1 MIKAIMGL
9 KGTGKTKALA
19 DLCNQAVAADHGNVV
34 YIEKGKTLMFTIN
47 SRARLVNIEDYEI
60 SDFDTFYGFVAGLMA
75 GNHDI
80 TEIFIDSITKI
91 CAPDLDAVE
100 VFLNKV
106 KKLSDV
112 YNVNVTVTVTG
123 DVAAVSAG
131 LKSYLG

>member
-19 DLCNQAVAADHGNVV
+19 DLANQAVAADHGNVV

-47 SRARLVNIEDYEI
+47 SRARLVNIEDYTI
-60 SDFDTFYGFVAGLMA
+60 SDFDVFYGFVAGLIA

-100 VFLNKV
+100 AFLVKA
-106 KKLSDV
+106 KKLSDT
-112 YNVNVTVTVTG
+112 YNVNITVTISG
-123 DVAAVSAG
+123 DTVAASDG
-131 LKSYLG
+131 LKAFLA

>member
-19 DLCNQAVAADHGNVV
+19 DLANQAVAADHGNVV

-47 SRARLVNIEDYEI
+47 SRARLVNIEDYDI
-60 SDFDTFYGFVAGLMA
+60 SDFDVFYGFVAGLIA

-100 VFLNKV
+100 AFLVKA
-106 KKLSDV
+106 KKLSET
-112 YNVNVTVTVTG
+112 YNVNITVTISG
-123 DVAAVSAG
+123 DTAAASDG
-131 LKSYLG
+131 LKAFLA

>member
-60 SDFDTFYGFVAGLMA
+60 SDFDAFYGFVAGLMA

-91 CAPDLDAVE
+91 CAPDLAAVE
-100 VFLNKV
+100 AFLNKV
-106 KKLSDV
+106 KKLSDI

-123 DVAAVSAG
+123 DVAAASVG
-131 LKSYLG
+131 LKNYIG

>member
-1 MIKAIMGL
+1 MVKAIMGL

-34 YIEKGKTLMFTIN
+34 YIEKGNTLMFTIN

-60 SDFDTFYGFVAGLMA
+60 SDFNVFYGFVAGLIA

-91 CAPDLDAVE
+91 CSPDLDAVE
-100 VFLNKV
+100 AFLVKA
-106 KKLSDV
+106 KKLSDT
-112 YNVNVTVTVTG
+112 YNVNITVTVSG
-123 DVAAVSAG
+123 DTAAASDG
-131 LKSYLG
+131 LKSFLA

>member
-60 SDFDTFYGFVAGLMA
+60 SDFDAFYGFVAGLMA

-100 VFLNKV
+100 AFLNKV
-106 KKLSDV
+106 KKLSDI

-123 DVAAVSAG
+123 DAVNASAG
-131 LKSYLG
+131 LKNYLG

>member
-19 DLCNQAVAADHGNVV
+19 DLANQAVAADHGNVV

-47 SRARLVNIEDYEI
+47 SRARLINIEDYEI
-60 SDFDTFYGFVAGLMA
+60 SDFDVFYGFVAGLVA

-100 VFLNKV
+100 AFLVKA
-106 KKLSDV
+106 KKLSET
-112 YNVNVTVTVTG
+112 YNVNITVTISGDTVTAS
-123 DVAAVSAG
+123 DG
-131 LKSYLG
+131 LKAFLA

>member
-60 SDFDTFYGFVAGLMA
+60 SDFDGIIETKKYTGSELMSDGLT
-75 GNHDI
+75 I
-80 TEIFIDSITKI
+80 PL
-91 CAPDLDAVE
+91 PDGEKAII
-100 VFLNKV
+100 LNIRTV
-106 KKLSDV
+106 K
-112 YNVNVTVTVTG
+112 
-123 DVAAVSAG
+123 
-131 LKSYLG
+131 

>member
-60 SDFDTFYGFVAGLMA
+60 SDFDAFYGFVAGLMA

-100 VFLNKV
+100 AFLNKV
-106 KKLSDV
+106 KKLSDI
-112 YNVNVTVTVTG
+112 YNVNVTVTVSG
-123 DVAAVSAG
+123 DVAAASAG
-131 LKSYLG
+131 LKNYLG

>member
-60 SDFDTFYGFVAGLMA
+60 SDFEAFYGFVAGLMA

-100 VFLNKV
+100 AFLGKV
-106 KKLSDV
+106 KKLSDI

-123 DVAAVSAG
+123 DAANASAG
-131 LKSYLG
+131 LKNYLG

>member
-19 DLCNQAVAADHGNVV
+19 DQCNQAVAADHGNVV

-47 SRARLVNIEDYEI
+47 SRARLVNIEDYAI
-60 SDFDTFYGFVAGLMA
+60 KDFDAFYGFVAGLMA

-100 VFLNKV
+100 AFLDKV
-106 KKLSDV
+106 AALSEA
-112 YNVNVTVTVTG
+112 YNVNVTVTVSG
-123 DVAAVSAG
+123 DVNAASDG
-131 LKSYLG
+131 IKKYLA

>member
-100 VFLNKV
+100 AFLNKV

-123 DVAAVSAG
+123 DVAAASAG
-131 LKSYLG
+131 LKNYLG